1 MQPEPARTR
10 RERLFDRAEAKRVPL
25 RAILTIDGVILAT
38 IVAVIVV
45 MKLRETILLVVVAGF
60 LALILNPPVVLL
72 QRRARMRRGYA
83 VAIVTVAGVAVFAGI
98 AFLFGVPLVTAL
110 TNFIDKLPA
119 YVQKAEQGKGWIGHE
134 LKRLHLQTWLTKNEP
149 KLTQYAQNLSGPVL
163 RFGKA
168 TFAAVLDV
176 VIIFMLVI
184 LLLLEAPKIRVGLMA
199 LLPAERALRLS
210 KISGEVSRSI
220 TGYMLGDFITSVI
233 AGVIVFAV
241 LSILGV
247 PYALLLGLWVA
258 LVDFLPMIGGALAGI
273 PTAIIAGLTQG
284 LVAFIVTVVVF
295 VVYQEIENH
304 VLNPIIMSRTVRI
317 NPLLVLVAV
326 LIGAN
331 LGGLL
336 GGFFGG
342 FVAVLFA
349 IPVAGA
355 IQVIVREVWTSTDPA
370 SARGRPHPIVG
381 VPPGGNGQASPPA
394 TPNVAPQAPAPG
406 GRT

>member
-1 MQPEPARTR
+1 
-10 RERLFDRAEAKRVPL
+10 
-25 RAILTIDGVILAT
+25 
-38 IVAVIVV
+38 
-45 MKLRETILLVVVAGF
+45 
-60 LALILNPPVVLL
+60 
-72 QRRARMRRGYA
+72 
-83 VAIVTVAGVAVFAGI
+83 
-98 AFLFGVPLVTAL
+98 
-110 TNFIDKLPA
+110 
-119 YVQKAEQGKGWIGHE
+119 
-134 LKRLHLQTWLTKNEP
+134 
-149 KLTQYAQNLSGPVL
+149 
-163 RFGKA
+163 
-168 TFAAVLDV
+168 
-176 VIIFMLVI
+176 
-184 LLLLEAPKIRVGLMA
+184 
-199 LLPAERALRLS
+199 
-210 KISGEVSRSI
+210 
-220 TGYMLGDFITSVI
+220 
-233 AGVIVFAV
+233 VIVFAV

-295 VVYQEIENH
+295 VVYQEVENH

-370 SARGRPHPIVG
+370 SARGRPRPVVA
-381 VPPGGNGQASPPA
+381 VPQGGNGQSLEHSADRAVTTKGASPSAPSATPSSA
-394 TPNVAPQAPAPG
+394 TPNVTAETPAPG

>member
-1 MQPEPARTR
+1 M
-10 RERLFDRAEAKRVPL
+10 
-25 RAILTIDGVILAT
+25 
-38 IVAVIVV
+38 
-45 MKLRETILLVVVAGF
+45 
-60 LALILNPPVVLL
+60 
-72 QRRARMRRGYA
+72 
-83 VAIVTVAGVAVFAGI
+83 
-98 AFLFGVPLVTAL
+98 
-110 TNFIDKLPA
+110 
-119 YVQKAEQGKGWIGHE
+119 
-134 LKRLHLQTWLTKNEP
+134 
-149 KLTQYAQNLSGPVL
+149 
-163 RFGKA
+163 
-168 TFAAVLDV
+168 LDV
-176 VIIFMLVI
+176 VIIFVLVI

-199 LLPAERALRLS
+199 LLPAERALKLS
-210 KISGEVSRSI
+210 KVSGEVSRSI

-233 AGVIVFAV
+233 AGVIVFV
-241 LSILGV
+241 TLTILGV

-273 PTAIIAGLTQG
+273 PTAIIAGLTRG

-304 VLNPIIMSRTVRI
+304 VLNPIIMSRTVRL

-370 SARGRPHPIVG
+370 ARGRPRPTVAIQQ
-381 VPPGGNGQASPPA
+381 GGNGQVSEHPTEHP
-394 TPNVAPQAPAPG
+394 TEHPV
-406 GRT
+406 TTK

>member
-1 MQPEPARTR
+1 MQPEPAHTR

-25 RAILTIDGVILAT
+25 RAILTIDGVILGT
-38 IVAVIVV
+38 IVAVLIVL
-45 MKLRETILLVVVAGF
+45 KLRETILLVVVAGF

-83 VAIVTVAGVAVFAGI
+83 VAIVTVAGLGVFAGI

-110 TNFIDKLPA
+110 TNFISKLPS

-134 LKRLHLQTWLTKNEP
+134 LKRLHLQSWLQKNEP
-149 KLTQYAQNLSGPVL
+149 KLTQYAQNLSGPAL

-176 VIIFMLVI
+176 VIIFVLVI

-199 LLPAERALRLS
+199 LLPAERALKLS
-210 KISGEVSRSI
+210 KVSGEVSRSI

-233 AGVIVFAV
+233 AGVIVFV
-241 LSILGV
+241 TLTILGV

-273 PTAIIAGLTQG
+273 PTAIIAGLTRG

-304 VLNPIIMSRTVRI
+304 VLNPIIMSRTVRL

-370 SARGRPHPIVG
+370 ARGRPRPTVAIQQ
-381 VPPGGNGQASPPA
+381 GGNGQVSEHPTEHP
-394 TPNVAPQAPAPG
+394 TEHPV
-406 GRT
+406 TTK